1 MEKQMALFQ
10 IEGNDDS
17 SIQDNL
23 PQENREKIEALF
35 ATLLIRYLYSLSEEV
50 TAHEKP

>member
-1 MEKQMALFQ
+1 MEKQRALFQ
-10 IEGNDDS
+10 TEENDDS

-23 PQENREKIEALF
+23 PEENREKIEALF
-35 ATLLIRYLYSLSEEV
+35 ATLLIRYLSSLSEEV

>member
-1 MEKQMALFQ
+1 MEKQRALFQ
-10 IEGNDDS
+10 NEENDDS

-23 PQENREKIEALF
+23 PQENRKKIEDLF
-35 ATLLIRYLYSLSEEV
+35 ATLLIRYCLSASEEV

>member
-1 MEKQMALFQ
+1 MEKQRALFPA
-10 IEGNDDS
+10 EENDDS

-35 ATLLIRYLYSLSEEV
+35 ATLLIRYCLSASEEV